1 MTQRQWIPILSKT
14 GIGRA
19 REKTESPR
27 DFGQGSLSSC
37 TGVGR

>member
-14 GIGRA
+14 GIGGA
-19 REKTESPR
+19 REKTEAPR
-27 DFGQGSLSSC
+27 DFEQGALASC

>member
-1 MTQRQWIPILSKT
+1 MTQRQWIPILGKT
-14 GIGRA
+14 GIDRA
-19 REKTESPR
+19 SEKTESLR